1 MEDDRFKRA
10 TTRLFGKTHYPLG
23 TLDKNSNG
31 CLVLKLW
38 ISLWIT
44 LDPVDNLGKMRTV
57 AQAVRLNS
65 ALCWQFDRGFAMSGE
80 NQVNVSAAEDIDA
93 LLSDSVGDGEDA
105 IKNPAPVLDSEQLRA
120 AVNRVSPRLTKDGKV
135 YGVKDT
141 SKGRI
146 TAKQRLFASLIVQG
160 LSPREAYRK
169 AYNCLTANESTI
181 ATSANRLMND
191 PKVSVLLQS
200 SLDKREENLIS
211 DAVATRR
218 HVMTE
223 LLNHARDM
231 KSEGSKLKAL
241 ELIGRAVGMFTDK
254 VETKV
259 EEVSTDQLK
268 RELETH
274 LALLDGATKH

>member
-1 MEDDRFKRA
+1 MMMVKQIESAGIDEVISDDDARFKIA
-10 TTRLFGKTHYPLG
+10 PPA
-23 TLDKNSNG
+23 LDG
-31 CLVLKLW
+31 
-38 ISLWIT
+38 
-44 LDPVDNLGKMRTV
+44 
-57 AQAVRLNS
+57 
-65 ALCWQFDRGFAMSGE
+65 
-80 NQVNVSAAEDIDA
+80 
-93 LLSDSVGDGEDA
+93 
-105 IKNPAPVLDSEQLRA
+105 EQLRA
-120 AVNRVSPRLTKDGKV
+120 AVEGCTEKRTRDGKV
-135 YGVKDT
+135 YGVKLD
-141 SKGRI
+141 SKGRV

-160 LSPREAYRK
+160 SSPRDAYRK

-200 SLDKREENLIS
+200 SLDKREENLVS

-223 LLNHARDM
+223 LLEHAQSM

-268 RELETH
+268 RELEGH
-274 LALLDGATKH
+274 LALLDQATKH

>member
-1 MEDDRFKRA
+1 METTTGIDDMD
-10 TTRLFGKTHYPLG
+10 G
-23 TLDKNSNG
+23 
-31 CLVLKLW
+31 
-38 ISLWIT
+38 
-44 LDPVDNLGKMRTV
+44 
-57 AQAVRLNS
+57 
-65 ALCWQFDRGFAMSGE
+65 
-80 NQVNVSAAEDIDA
+80 
-93 LLSDSVGDGEDA
+93 LLSDSTGQGERAFKIDA
-105 IKNPAPVLDSEQLRA
+105 PALNSEQMRA
-120 AVNRVSPRLTKDGKV
+120 AVESCSETKTKDGKV
-135 YGVKDT
+135 WGVKLDT
-141 SKGRI
+141 KGRV

-200 SLDKREENLIS
+200 SLDKREENLVS
-211 DAVATRR
+211 DAVAARR

-223 LLNHARDM
+223 LLTHAKEM

-254 VETKV
+254 LETKV

-274 LALLDGATKH
+274 LALLDAATKH

>member
-1 MEDDRFKRA
+1 MDANHLDDE
-10 TTRLFGKTHYPLG
+10 
-23 TLDKNSNG
+23 
-31 CLVLKLW
+31 VL
-38 ISLWIT
+38 
-44 LDPVDNLGKMRTV
+44 
-57 AQAVRLNS
+57 S
-65 ALCWQFDRGFAMSGE
+65 AGMGSGE
-80 NQVNVSAAEDIDA
+80 KVKTPVQAA
-93 LLSDSVGDGEDA
+93 
-105 IKNPAPVLDSEQLRA
+105 PALDSEGIRA
-120 AVNRVSPRLTKDGKV
+120 SVESIQEKRTKDGKV
-135 YGVKDT
+135 YGVKIEN

-160 LSPREAYRK
+160 MSPREAYRK

-181 ATSANRLMND
+181 AVSANRLMND

-218 HVMTE
+218 HVMQE
-223 LLNHARDM
+223 LLNHSKEM

-259 EEVSTDQLK
+259 EEVSTEQLK
-268 RELETH
+268 RELESH
-274 LALLDGATKH
+274 LTLLDNATKH

>member
-1 MEDDRFKRA
+1 MDASQLDDE
-10 TTRLFGKTHYPLG
+10 
-23 TLDKNSNG
+23 
-31 CLVLKLW
+31 VL
-38 ISLWIT
+38 
-44 LDPVDNLGKMRTV
+44 
-57 AQAVRLNS
+57 S
-65 ALCWQFDRGFAMSGE
+65 AGMGSGE
-80 NQVNVSAAEDIDA
+80 KVKTPAHAA
-93 LLSDSVGDGEDA
+93 
-105 IKNPAPVLDSEQLRA
+105 PALDSEGIRA
-120 AVNRVSPRLTKDGKV
+120 SVESIQEKRTKDGKV
-135 YGVKDT
+135 YGVKIEN

-160 LSPREAYRK
+160 MSPREAYRK

-181 ATSANRLMND
+181 AVSANRLMND

-218 HVMTE
+218 HVMQE
-223 LLNHARDM
+223 LLNHSKEM

-259 EEVSTDQLK
+259 EEVSTEQLK
-268 RELETH
+268 RELESH
-274 LALLDGATKH
+274 LTLLDNATKH

>member
-1 MEDDRFKRA
+1 MSQNTQVDDD
-10 TTRLFGKTHYPLG
+10 
-23 TLDKNSNG
+23 LDG
-31 CLVLKLW
+31 
-38 ISLWIT
+38 
-44 LDPVDNLGKMRTV
+44 
-57 AQAVRLNS
+57 
-65 ALCWQFDRGFAMSGE
+65 
-80 NQVNVSAAEDIDA
+80 
-93 LLSDSVGDGEDA
+93 LLSDSTATGEHA
-105 IKNPAPVLDSEQLRA
+105 FKIPAPVLDSEQLRT
-120 AVNRVSPRLTKDGKV
+120 AVESVTERRTKDGKL
-135 YGVKDT
+135 YGVKLDT
-141 SKGRI
+141 RGRI

-160 LSPREAYRK
+160 LSPRESYRK

-200 SLDKREENLIS
+200 SLDKREENLVS

-223 LLNHARDM
+223 LLSHAKEM

>member
-1 MEDDRFKRA
+1 
-10 TTRLFGKTHYPLG
+10 L
-23 TLDKNSNG
+23 
-31 CLVLKLW
+31 
-38 ISLWIT
+38 
-44 LDPVDNLGKMRTV
+44 RT
-57 AQAVRLNS
+57 AV
-65 ALCWQFDRGFAMSGE
+65 E
-80 NQVNVSAAEDIDA
+80 
-93 LLSDSVGDGEDA
+93 SVVE
-105 IKNPAPVLDSEQLRA
+105 R
-120 AVNRVSPRLTKDGKV
+120 RTKDGKL
-135 YGVKDT
+135 YGVKLDT
-141 SKGRI
+141 RGRI

-160 LSPREAYRK
+160 LSPRESYRK

-200 SLDKREENLIS
+200 SLDKREENLVS

-223 LLNHARDM
+223 LLAHAKDM

>member
-1 MEDDRFKRA
+1 MDANHLDDE
-10 TTRLFGKTHYPLG
+10 
-23 TLDKNSNG
+23 
-31 CLVLKLW
+31 VL
-38 ISLWIT
+38 
-44 LDPVDNLGKMRTV
+44 
-57 AQAVRLNS
+57 S
-65 ALCWQFDRGFAMSGE
+65 AGMGSGE
-80 NQVNVSAAEDIDA
+80 KVKTPAHAA
-93 LLSDSVGDGEDA
+93 
-105 IKNPAPVLDSEQLRA
+105 PALDSEGIRA
-120 AVNRVSPRLTKDGKV
+120 SVESIQEKRTKDGKV
-135 YGVKDT
+135 YGVKIEN

-160 LSPREAYRK
+160 MSPREAYRK

-181 ATSANRLMND
+181 AVSANRLMND

-218 HVMTE
+218 HVMQE
-223 LLNHARDM
+223 LLNHSKEM

-259 EEVSTDQLK
+259 EEVSTEQLK
-268 RELETH
+268 RELESH
-274 LALLDGATKH
+274 LTLLDNATKH